1 MGYNLGQLKVLV
13 VDDNEQMRDL
23 LKTLLEVVGITRIR
37 LAADA
42 RIGWEMLKNFNP
54 DLLIT
59 DWNMPPTNGI
69 DFVKRVRS
77 DKESPNPYLPV
88 ILLTAY
94 TERYRVEEARDAGVS
109 EFLAKPIS
117 AKSLF
122 DRINAIVEDRR
133 SFVVTPT
140 YFGPDRRRAA
150 DPEYVGPERRTRVEP

>member
-1 MGYNLGQLKVLV
+1 MGYNLAQLKVLV

-23 LKTLLEVVGITRIR
+23 LKTLLEVVGITRVR
-37 LAADA
+37 MAADA
-42 RIGWEMLKNFNP
+42 RIGWEMLRNFNP

-122 DRINAIVEDRR
+122 DRINAIVDDRR
-133 SFVVTPT
+133 SFVVTQT

-150 DPEYVGPERRTRVEP
+150 DPAYTGPERRTKVEP

>member
-1 MGYNLGQLKVLV
+1 MAYNLAQLKVLV

-23 LKTLLEVVGITRIR
+23 LKTLLEVVGITRVR
-37 LAADA
+37 MAPDA

-54 DLLIT
+54 DLLLT

-69 DFVKRVRS
+69 DFVKRVRA
-77 DKESPNPYLPV
+77 DKDSPNPYLPV

-122 DRINAIVEDRR
+122 DRINSIVEDRR
-133 SFVVTPT
+133 SFIVTPT
-140 YFGPDRRRAA
+140 YFGPDRRRHD
-150 DPEYVGPERRTRVEP
+150 DPNFTGPDRRTKTEQ

>member
-1 MGYNLGQLKVLV
+1 MGYNLAQLKVLV

>member
-1 MGYNLGQLKVLV
+1 MGYNLAQLKVLV

-42 RIGWEMLKNFNP
+42 RIGWEMLRNFNP
-54 DLLIT
+54 DLLVT

-122 DRINAIVEDRR
+122 DRITAIVEDKR
-133 SFVVTPT
+133 SFVVTQT
-140 YFGPDRRRAA
+140 YFGPDRRRIT
-150 DPEYVGPERRTRVEP
+150 DPNYLGPDRRAKTET

>member
-1 MGYNLGQLKVLV
+1 MGYNLAQLKVLV

-42 RIGWEMLKNFNP
+42 RIGWETLKNFNP

-77 DKESPNPYLPV
+77 DKDSPNPYLPV

-150 DPEYVGPERRTRVEP
+150 DPEYTGPERRTRVEP